1 MSDIALVPN
10 EGTSIAEMM
19 GLPQTGS
26 SSNKTQ
32 SSLASLSVLN
42 DAIMGTVEVNGKNIK
57 TELVPGTSFKFRIS
71 EDNIVYS
78 DTVTVRTFAVR
89 QRWAKWLSEENNYLK
104 SIMANDLKS
113 DLKDSKG
120 GFNCGR
126 PAGYVEDFHSL
137 APSIQQAMRSSR
149 RTQVLLGML
158 QLDNPVDNEGNPLE
172 EHAGTWYPFV
182 YEIRAGE
189 SIKSINEVNSS
200 LSRKNML
207 PIQHTVRL
215 TGVERTGAS
224 GKPYAV
230 FEASLHE
237 PCDLQEK
244 DNETLR
250 DFMDWINKQNQYVLG
265 EWDKFNLSS
274 DTFDADDSALINSMV
289 DVEESE

>member
-19 GLPQTGS
+19 GIPQTGS
-26 SSNKTQ
+26 TSSTTQ
-32 SSLASLSVLN
+32 SSLANLSVLN
-42 DAIMGTVEVNGKNIK
+42 DAIMGLVEVNGKKVK
-57 TELVPGTSFKFRIS
+57 TEIVPGTSFKFRIS

-78 DTVTVRTFAVR
+78 DTVTVRTFAIR
-89 QRWAKWLSEENNYLK
+89 QRWSKWLAEDGNYVK
-104 SIMANDLKS
+104 SIMANDLKA

-126 PAGYVEDFHSL
+126 PAGYVQDFHSL
-137 APSIQQAMRSSR
+137 ADNIQQAMRSSR
-149 RTQVLLGML
+149 RTQVILGML
-158 QLDNPVDNEGNPLE
+158 QLDNPVDIEGNTSLD
-172 EHAGTWYPFV
+172 HTDTWYPFV
-182 YEIRAGE
+182 YEVRAGE

-207 PIQHTVRL
+207 PIQHTVKL
-215 TGVERTGAS
+215 TGVERIGAS

-274 DTFDADDSALINSMV
+274 DTFDADDSALISSMV
-289 DVEESE
+289 NVEESV